1 MGSCIINKCLI
12 LGTGAIIT
20 PLGFSNDIYISLIL
34 FSASIVF
41 IWLSCYVGEKS
52 TITRPKALVLLS
64 TFTVYMI
71 SLFV

>member
-1 MGSCIINKCLI
+1 ML
-12 LGTGAIIT
+12 T
-20 PLGFSNDIYISLIL
+20 DIFFISLIL